1 MKRTPA
7 QRADGLTALHF
18 RYSDIYGLPRRKSVY
33 GKTLKEVEKKKRD
46 FLFAVKAGIR
56 HEEAGKTVKEWADE
70 WLQVYKKPRVTIRT
84 YETYAHDIKL
94 IKQAI
99 GHKPLKAVTSS
110 DIIKIVNSRAG
121 LSTSAIKKTLMTV
134 KALFNTAIEN
144 RMIGMNPCTGVKRVP
159 GTVGTHRALDE
170 AEVTAVL
177 RAARNHRFGAV
188 AALMLLAGLRKAES
202 AAFNFDT
209 DMVDG
214 KIFVRRSLTWPSN
227 QAIVKLPK
235 SGAGIREVP
244 ILSPLEYFAKPG
256 LAIEGKNGYIS
267 EVGFRRAHESFVK
280 ACGVNFRCHDLRHT
294 FTTMIF
300 DAGVDLKT
308 AQKWLGHD
316 DPTVTL
322 RIYTH
327 LSESRDKASSEGA
340 ETYFQNQVAVKM
352 AVNS

>member
-1 MKRTPA
+1 MKKSPNP
-7 QRADGLTALHF
+7 RADGLIALHF
-18 RYSDIYGLPRRKSVY
+18 RYRDLYGLSRRKSVY
-33 GKTLKEVEKKKRD
+33 GKTLKEAERKKVE
-46 FLFAVKAGIR
+46 FLSSVRAGIR
-56 HEEAGKTVKEWADE
+56 IEQAGRTVSSWADE
-70 WLQVYKKPRVTIRT
+70 WLEVYKKPSVTIRT
-84 YETYAHDIKL
+84 YETYAHDIEL
-94 IKQAI
+94 IKRAI
-99 GHKPLKAVTSS
+99 GHKPLKAVTTS
-110 DIIKIVNSRAG
+110 DIRRIINSRSG
-121 LSTSAIKKTLMTV
+121 LSTSAIKKTTMTV
-134 KALFNTAIEN
+134 KTLFRAAIEN
-144 RMIGMNPCTGVKRVP
+144 RMISADPCIGVKRVP
-159 GTVGTHRALDE
+159 GTAGTHRALDE

-214 KIFVRRSLTWPSN
+214 KVCVNRSLTWPAN
-227 QAIVKLPK
+227 QAIVKMPK
-235 SGAGIREVP
+235 SKAGIREMP
-244 ILSPLEYFAKPG
+244 ILSPLEFYAKPG
-256 LAIEGKNGYIS
+256 LAIEGENGYIS

-340 ETYFQNQVAVKM
+340 ESYFKNQVAVKM

>member
-1 MKRTPA
+1 MRKTPKP
-7 QRADGLTALHF
+7 RLGGLIPLHF
-18 RYSDIYGLPRRKSVY
+18 RYSDLYGLPRRKTVY
-33 GKTLKEVEKKKRD
+33 GKTLKEAERKKTD
-46 FLFAVKAGIR
+46 FLSSVRAGIR
-56 HEEAGKTVKEWADE
+56 IEQAGRTVSSWADE
-70 WLQVYKKPRVTIRT
+70 WLEVYKKPSVTIRT
-84 YETYAHDIKL
+84 YETYAHDIEL

-121 LSTSAIKKTLMTV
+121 LSASAIKKTLMTV
-134 KALFNTAIEN
+134 KALFNAAIEN

-188 AALMLLAGLRKAES
+188 AALMLLAGLRKAEA

-214 KIFVRRSLTWPSN
+214 KVFVRRSLTWPSN
-227 QAIVKLPK
+227 QAVVKLPK
-235 SGAGIREVP
+235 SKAGIREVP
-244 ILSPLEYFAKPG
+244 ILSPLEFYAKPG
-256 LAIEGKNGYIS
+256 LAIEGGNEYIS

-294 FTTMIF
+294 FTTLIY

-340 ETYFQNQVAVKM
+340 EAYFQNQVAVKM